1 VEGRCLVFPESALLH
16 MEVVLPVRLRSSPWP
31 LFCSSLVSSLFHSCN
46 AVHSKQ
52 TMSLCYLEAS

>member
-1 VEGRCLVFPESALLH
+1 MSCLSRVSSTGHGSRVAGSIEQFTLASLLF
-16 MEVVLPVRLRSSPWP
+16 S
-31 LFCSSLVSSLFHSCN
+31 SSLVSSLFHSCN